1 MAAFTK
7 LARHTYAYAGMHI
20 ALAPGT
26 YDPED
31 DASIEAKLAE
41 VSAEADAD
49 NPDIN

>member
-1 MAAFTK
+1 MSTFNRI
-7 LARHTYAYAGMHI
+7 ARHTYHYQDMDI

-49 NPDIN
+49 NPDID